1 MGLKGFFRLLREHE
15 IIRRYIIINSF
26 DGALTIF
33 GIILANF
40 IANTSNPS
48 LVILPSIGAAIAM
61 CVSGV
66 WGAYAAEAAEV
77 KKKFK
82 ELEKHLLVK
91 LGGSKQYTKSKKI
104 TFLVG
109 LVDGF
114 SPLITSFVIIAPF
127 FLSSTGK
134 IGIAAAY
141 HLSLIIV
148 VIILFLLGVFLGR
161 IAGENIVRN
170 GLKMLFA
177 GVIIAFIFY
186 ILHMFGIL
194 VS

>member
-1 MGLKGFFRLLREHE
+1 MGVKDFFRLLREHE

-26 DGALTIF
+26 DGALTVF

-40 IANTSNPS
+40 IANTTNPS
-48 LVILPSIGAAIAM
+48 LVVLPSIGAAIAM

-66 WGAYAAEAAEV
+66 WGAYATESAEV
-77 KKKFK
+77 KKKFG

-91 LGGSKQYTKSKKI
+91 LGGSKQYARSKKI

-114 SPLITSFVIIAPF
+114 SPLITSFVIITPF
-127 FLSSTGK
+127 FLSSAGK
-134 IGIAAAY
+134 IGIVSAY
-141 HLSLIIV
+141 YLSLAVII
-148 VIILFLLGVFLGR
+148 IILFLLGVFLGR
-161 IAGENIVRN
+161 IASENIVKN

-177 GVIIAFIFY
+177 GIIIAFIFY
-186 ILHMFGIL
+186 ILYLFNI
-194 VS
+194 V

>member
-40 IANTSNPS
+40 IANSTNSS
-48 LVILPSIGAAIAM
+48 LIILPSIGAAIAM
-61 CVSGV
+61 CVSGL

-77 KKKFK
+77 KKRFM

-91 LGGSKQYTKSKKI
+91 LGGSKQYAKSKKI

-127 FLSSTGK
+127 FLSSTGR

-141 HLSLIIV
+141 YLSLIIV
-148 VIILFLLGVFLGR
+148 LIILFLLGVFLGR

-177 GVIIAFIFY
+177 GVIITLIFY
-186 ILHMFGIL
+186 ILHVFGVLI
-194 VS
+194 S